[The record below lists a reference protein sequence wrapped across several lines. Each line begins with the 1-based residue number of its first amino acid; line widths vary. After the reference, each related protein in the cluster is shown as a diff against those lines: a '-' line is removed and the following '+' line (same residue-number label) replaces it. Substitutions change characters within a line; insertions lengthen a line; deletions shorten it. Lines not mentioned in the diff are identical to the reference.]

1 MVKGIS
7 RQVIVVRPPDTE
19 LFDQAIFILRD
30 RAAPGGVTDEQILEE
45 ARRAADLYLRTRTH
59 RALGVRLRPL
69 FDLLFGALGAAV
81 VWVIWLLVH

>member
-19 LFDQAIFILRD
+19 LFDQAIFILKD

-69 FDLLFGALGAAV
+69 LHMLIGALGVAV
-81 VWVIWLLVH
+81 VWAVWLLAR